1 MTSVLMSNGPS
12 AGGDASHRPHS
23 FSPPRSFK
31 NCPLYRVRHRSLRS
45 FAPGSKRKHASS
57 LGKGLTTPLSSVEV
71 GASHSVTPRT
81 IRIDSLEE
89 PVDLHLHDLDRHL
102 PTGFTGAIAAMSP
115 LENIQTFK
123 LAPDYG

>member
-1 MTSVLMSNGPS
+1 M
-12 AGGDASHRPHS
+12 
-23 FSPPRSFK
+23 
-31 NCPLYRVRHRSLRS
+31 
-45 FAPGSKRKHASS
+45 
-57 LGKGLTTPLSSVEV
+57 
-71 GASHSVTPRT
+71 TPRT